1 MVLTRHA
8 CATEL
13 WSGPTGAAW
22 CIRVRGM
29 SAKPGSLEI
38 SSVLVDG
45 AARVALQGELDL
57 ASARQME
64 EHFASLDEQS
74 PSRVVVDLAGLEFID
89 SSGLRVLLL
98 ADARARERGYEL
110 VLLAGQEPVR
120 RVFEMTGAL
129 DVLRFES

>member
-1 MVLTRHA
+1 
-8 CATEL
+8 
-13 WSGPTGAAW
+13 
-22 CIRVRGM
+22 M

>member
-1 MVLTRHA
+1 
-8 CATEL
+8 
-13 WSGPTGAAW
+13 
-22 CIRVRGM
+22 M

-45 AARVALQGELDL
+45 VARVALQGELDL